1 MPKLGRRFPGLLHAS
16 LSISAYHLARV
27 ELQDAPHY
35 MRQGEHHYEIV
46 VRNATAMIADL
57 TIRNCQA
64 FYALAVMICFIS
76 FARKPSPGDLM
87 LVSRDGCTSSL
98 QLIRGVRSVIGTF
111 GSSVIFSGFLAPNEI
126 IDDDGQRPNPLEE
139 EAIRDKRRRRVEI
152 AFPGWK
158 WQDGLDRLQMQLQTT
173 PPSPAE
179 QVLRETVA
187 SMRRCFESICESL
200 PPTHGRKDAD
210 FVSVMRWV
218 YESKDT
224 FIQLLNGG
232 NRVALVLVG
241 YFGICL
247 EVLEGFWWLE
257 GWGRHI
263 LRELKGMLLDEYE
276 VWLPHAR

>member
-1 MPKLGRRFPGLLHAS
+1 MPRLGRRFPSVLHAA

-35 MRQGEHHYEIV
+35 MRQGEEHYEIV
-46 VRNATAMIADL
+46 VRNATTMIADL
-57 TIRNCQA
+57 TIKNCQV
-64 FYALAVMICFIS
+64 FYVLAVMICFIS

-87 LVSRDGCTSSL
+87 LVSRDGCNSSL
-98 QLIRGVRSVIGTF
+98 HLIRGVRFVLKTF
-111 GSSVIFSGFLAPNEI
+111 GSSVVFSGFLAPKEI
-126 IDDDGQRPNPLEE
+126 IDDDGERPSPLEE
-139 EAIRDKRRRRVEI
+139 QAMRDKRRRRVEI
-152 AFPGWK
+152 AFPEWK

-173 PPSPAE
+173 SESPAD
-179 QVLRETVA
+179 QVLQETLA
-187 SMRRCFESICESL
+187 SMRRCFESICETL
-200 PPTHGRKDAD
+200 PPTHQRKDAD

-218 YESKDT
+218 YEFDDI

-232 NRVALVLVG
+232 HRVALVLVG
-241 YFGICL
+241 YFGVCL

-276 VWLPHAR
+276 MWLPHAR